1 MHFVL
6 AFILWCPLLF
16 KDPKELNLKNQ
27 TENFSK
33 GIRQNLIRLL
43 DWVSIKDPGIIPTL
57 SIIQTL
63 APSSEPLILK
73 FQILRPNYSSE

>member
-6 AFILWCPLLF
+6 AFILWCALLF
-16 KDPKELNLKNQ
+16 KEPKELNFKNQ

-43 DWVSIKDPGIIPTL
+43 DWLSVKDPGIIPTL

-63 APSSEPLILK
+63 TPSS
-73 FQILRPNYSSE
+73 